1 MSEKD
6 GEQIIVSTWH
16 GRGRMNKDKL
26 PLEKPLEIRLRS
38 LFDSMTCLNYLF
50 LDLFQYM
57 KSQADSE
64 ADSRAVSQEV
74 FFPCE
79 FDPRSFPSI

>member
-50 LDLFQYM
+50 LDLFQYR
-57 KSQADSE
+57 KSQADSQANSQ
-64 ADSRAVSQEV
+64 ADFQAV
-74 FFPCE
+74 FPPWIRPQRG
-79 FDPRSFPSI
+79 DS